1 MKHEKFDVV
10 HDEPMLVGECPLWHP
25 VEYALYWVD
34 IDGFSVH
41 RVHPASG
48 KYSKWKMESEPS
60 AIALAEDGLLVATR
74 KGFVHLNTTTGGIT
88 SLVESPFDTATTRF
102 NDGRVDALGR
112 FWVGTLY
119 EPRNSPSA
127 EMYVLECG
135 TVRRAWQGGMTVSN
149 GLAFSLDSK
158 TMYHADTTSHRID
171 SYPYDLAHGTVGER
185 KPFKVFA
192 SDKKAADYGGRPD
205 GAAVDTEGA
214 YWVAMYEGGR
224 ILRFSPEGELL
235 REVQVPFRCPT
246 MVAFGGADLQTL
258 YITSASAGRSDEEK
272 AKYPHTGKVIC
283 MSVDV
288 AGREEP
294 FYKP

>member
-1 MKHEKFDVV
+1 MRHEKFDVL

-34 IDGFSVH
+34 IDGFAVH

-48 KYSKWKMESEPS
+48 KYSKWQMASEPS
-60 AIALAEDGLLVATR
+60 AIALAFDGLLVATR
-74 KGFVHLNTTTGGIT
+74 KGFVHLNTTRGEIT
-88 SLVESPFDTATTRF
+88 HIADAPFDPSTTRF

-119 EPRNSPSA
+119 EPRTSPSA

-135 TVRRAWQGGMTVSN
+135 NVRRAWGGDMTVSN
-149 GLAFSLDSK
+149 GLAFSPDST

-171 SYPYDLAHGTVGER
+171 RYRYDLAHGTVSDR
-185 KPFKVFA
+185 TPFKVFP
-192 SDKKAADYGGRPD
+192 SDKKAPGYGGRPD
-205 GAAVDTEGA
+205 GAAVDAEGA

-224 ILRFSPEGELL
+224 VLRFSPDGELL
-235 REVQVPFRCPT
+235 RELHVPVRCPT
-246 MVAFGGADLQTL
+246 MVAFGGADLRTL
-258 YITSASAGRSDEEK
+258 YVTSASGGRPTQEL
-272 AKYPHTGKVIC
+272 AMYPHSGKVLC
-283 MSVDV
+283 LPVDV
-288 AGREEP
+288 PGREEP